1 MVFYIEG
8 TAVNENCF
16 CRKNK
21 TNGINIQCPYKKKF
35 GDYCGRHKSDT
46 KWRYRID
53 VPLGDNQ
60 EVVINN
66 SIKVLITEK
75 DYLEDNELSKFNFK
89 SIRYSIKKYKLTFNS
104 NKLIMCYNLA
114 YFFENI
120 ISFQKYDKEAR
131 IIQKNFKLYLKN
143 RNKFLRGPALNNRE
157 LCNNK
162 EDFLSFEPLENLN
175 NNIFFSYI
183 DEDKFI
189 YGFDIHSFEKL
200 IAKKMSNPY
209 NRKPIP
215 KRAIKNMETIIKLE
229 QIHEIEETPNY
240 TLKQKITHRI
250 IKIFQEIDR
259 LGTYAGGTDINWFLS
274 MEVGHLKCYYKT
286 LEDIWN
292 YRANLTNVQKS
303 HIVPYQVMFPYTV
316 YNYNKLTNMKKMKDL
331 LLTEMEK
338 LVFSAELDS
347 DKSLGC
353 YYILIAFVEINP
365 ICASLMPWLVQ

>member
-1 MVFYIEG
+1 MVFYIDDSVIN
-8 TAVNENCF
+8 TNCF
-16 CRKNK
+16 SRKNK
-21 TNGINIQCPYKKKF
+21 TIGINKQCPYKKTH
-35 GDYCGRHKSDT
+35 GDYCGRHKSDI

-53 VPLGDNQ
+53 IPFETNNI
-60 EVVINN
+60 INN
-66 SIKVLITEK
+66 SIKVLIKEN
-75 DYLEDNELSKFNFK
+75 DYLEDHEFSKFSYK
-89 SIRYSIKKYKLTFNS
+89 SIRHSCKKYKLPFNLS
-104 NKLIMCYNLA
+104 RILMCYNLVE
-114 YFFENI
+114 FFENI
-120 ISFQKYDKEAR
+120 ITFKKYEKEA
-131 IIQKNFKLYLKN
+131 ILIQKNFREYLKN

-183 DEDKFI
+183 DEEKFI
-189 YGFDIHSFEKL
+189 YGFDINSFEKL
-200 IAKKMSNPY
+200 VEKKMSNPY

-229 QIHEIEETPNY
+229 KTQEIEEHQHY
-240 TLKQKITHRI
+240 TLKQKIPHRI
-250 IKIFQEIDR
+250 ITIFQEIDR

-274 MEVGHLKCYYKT
+274 MDIEKLKFYYKT

-292 YRANLTNVQKS
+292 YRANLTNIQKS
-303 HIVPYQVMFPYTV
+303 KIAPYQVMFPYTV

-338 LVFSAELDS
+338 LVFSAEQDS

-353 YYILIAFVEINP
+353 YYILIAFVEVNP
-365 ICASLMPWLVQ
+365 VCADLMPWLVQ